1 MTTTCQSCALPAG
14 LAALAEP
21 AGWTG
26 RAVKCVWPETET
38 AARVRAFGEI
48 AAVLLLGG
56 PGVFFIP
63 AGPFEITWTYRK
75 VEFILNEP
83 NLLRYTGFRF
93 AAFEVEPPTK
103 EMLLAALAARWAA
116 IVGDHAAVD
125 DFTRNVLG
133 HRKAEEWRDA
143 VISGLLDDWVDRLG
157 GCLTD
162 PELLRI
168 LRAYTAAERRR
179 WTELWEHRSGGF
191 HRRAPDGTVRASRGK
206 RVWLLE
212 TPNRDGVT
220 VRDVCPDKPAPGAL
234 ALDHDFTDP
243 RVDAVLRGL
252 DATEAAVANLW
263 ASRKATW
270 ADAALD
276 LGLPA
281 AYGDRV
287 RRKLGHLGDR
297 HTERALAAAA
307 ATR

>member
-1 MTTTCQSCALPAG
+1 MS
-14 LAALAEP
+14 
-21 AGWTG
+21 
-26 RAVKCVWPETET
+26 PEMGT
-38 AARVRAFGEI
+38 AARSW
-48 AAVLLLGG
+48 AASQIGIPLLLGG
-56 PGVFFIP
+56 PGGLLIP
-63 AGPFEITWTYRK
+63 TGPVAITWTYRK
-75 VEFILNEP
+75 VEFSFYEP
-83 NLLRYTGFRF
+83 GLLGYTRFGF

-116 IVGDHAAVD
+116 IVGDYATVD
-125 DFTRNVLG
+125 NFTRNVLG
-133 HRKAEEWRDA
+133 HADAQQCRDA
-143 VISGLLDDWVDRLG
+143 VINGLLDDWVDWLG
-157 GCLTD
+157 SCLTD

-168 LRAYTAAERRR
+168 LRSYTAAERRR
-179 WTELWEHRSGGF
+179 WTEIWEHRPGGF
-191 HRRAPDGTVRASRGK
+191 QWRAPDGTVRTCKGK

-220 VRDVCPDKPAPGAL
+220 VWDVYPDKPAAGAL

-252 DATEAAVANLW
+252 DPTEAAVANLW

-297 HTERALAAAA
+297 HTRRALGAEAV
-307 ATR
+307 TR